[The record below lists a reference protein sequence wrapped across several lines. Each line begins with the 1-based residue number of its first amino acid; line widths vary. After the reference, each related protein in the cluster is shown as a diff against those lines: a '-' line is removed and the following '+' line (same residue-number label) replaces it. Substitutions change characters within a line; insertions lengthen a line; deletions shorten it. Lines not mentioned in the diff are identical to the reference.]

1 MPVEMQLCCKW
12 LNAYAQDG
20 GFDCGSSARKIA
32 VTDNAIMIARTITLV
47 MLIVL
52 PHTRVQILDYMYG
65 INYGVSLCEEA
76 NAPE

>member
-1 MPVEMQLCCKW
+1 MPMPKMAASISAMESS
-12 LNAYAQDG
+12 
-20 GFDCGSSARKIA
+20 GSSAKKIA
-32 VTDNAIMIARTITLV
+32 ATDKTMMIARTITLV
-47 MLIVL
+47 MPIVL

>member
-1 MPVEMQLCCKW
+1 MPMPKMAASISAMESS
-12 LNAYAQDG
+12 
-20 GFDCGSSARKIA
+20 GSSAKKIA
-32 VTDNAIMIARTITLV
+32 ATDKTMMIARTITLV